1 MFVDK
6 VELELPLKSDCL
18 KPDKTES
25 KPQEKGDTKLG
36 SKSQSR
42 N

>member
-1 MFVDK
+1 MLVDK
-6 VELELPLKSDCL
+6 VELDLSLKIAWNQT
-18 KPDKTES
+18 KTES

-36 SKSQSR
+36 SKSQFR